1 MATVTASL
9 RTETLIAGT
18 WTATDYTDQVLGDIT
33 ITYGKQDRFEQARA
47 PYAVFT
53 LITGA
58 RRIDLDLNTKVS
70 IRLAKTVATQPVF
83 RGYIQSSQSVALS
96 QDVTA
101 VTFTAVGLLG
111 KLAVSE
117 ASNIYP
123 SERVSDRTVKV
134 ISSGLNNLI
143 IDAIPGNINDN
154 IGTIDNWFN
163 YTINSTND
171 SPIINVQ
178 EVDGEP
184 SNGLSLSN
192 YYAAMALGTV
202 SEVPNLPAP
211 FNQPIPTY
219 YPYSYTSGR
228 SFTLPSEAVYI
239 DQLAINSSN
248 DRIYNYVTLNI
259 NDTFAPYTEILWDLP
274 SIQSLG
280 KLEYTINTETPS
292 IIDSKTY
299 AQTFI
304 DDSALDTTT
313 LSGITVRLDLIEDT
327 TLRENLFAI
336 QHGDIITINDIP
348 SSLITSGTF
357 TGKVVGYEFSISAA
371 ITELSLYLVKG

>member
-1 MATVTASL
+1 
-9 RTETLIAGT
+9 
-18 WTATDYTDQVLGDIT
+18 
-33 ITYGKQDRFEQARA
+33 
-47 PYAVFT
+47 
-53 LITGA
+53 
-58 RRIDLDLNTKVS
+58 
-70 IRLAKTVATQPVF
+70 
-83 RGYIQSSQSVALS
+83 
-96 QDVTA
+96 
-101 VTFTAVGLLG
+101 
-111 KLAVSE
+111 LAVSE